1 MTLVWVLSDIV
12 TSGER
17 DYDESMLMIQPLSQ
31 SELSRLKVDNPNSLD
46 HLLQS
51 LHKLQM
57 RRILFQ
63 IVLPVLLI
71 LELGDEHM
79 RDAALSGWNELGSA
93 DKSSEIDM
101 IIADYLDSLDTCVTS
116 AGRGLNVLLLGSRMD
131 AIVL

>member
-12 TSGER
+12 ISGER

-79 RDAALSGWNELGSA
+79 RDAALSG
-93 DKSSEIDM
+93 
-101 IIADYLDSLDTCVTS
+101 
-116 AGRGLNVLLLGSRMD
+116 
-131 AIVL
+131 

>member
-17 DYDESMLMIQPLSQ
+17 DYDHSMLMIQPLSQ

-79 RDAALSGWNELGSA
+79 RDAALSG
-93 DKSSEIDM
+93 
-101 IIADYLDSLDTCVTS
+101 
-116 AGRGLNVLLLGSRMD
+116 
-131 AIVL
+131 